1 MLKEQKSTQII
12 FSIWQTKHGVII
24 YPLTTLV
31 FILPFLLLY
40 TVVAIYA
47 ERKISAFIQ
56 DRLGPMEVGYYGVAQ
71 TIADLL
77 KLLQKEDITPA
88 KSQSQLF
95 KLAPLIIFTSVF
107 AGFAVLPLSA
117 SWSGASFSSAVF
129 FLLAVIS
136 LDVIGIVAAGWSSN
150 NKYSMIGTMR
160 SAAQIISYEVPL
172 GLSVLCVC
180 MICQSLDLQEI
191 SFQQSI
197 YYHQPQYLFGIQSW
211 NVEVG
216 SLGGFLTWNIFRM
229 PLLAGA
235 WVIFFIASLA
245 ECNRAPFDLPEAESE
260 LVAGFQTEYSGFRW
274 AVIMLAEYGMML
286 LVSILG
292 AVLFFGSW
300 NTPLPNMGSLEL
312 ATWTTGAPG
321 TTASTLWGIFWLM
334 SKSWVLVSLQM
345 WVRWTYPRLRVD
357 QLMNLSW
364 KYLTPLA
371 LGLVILCG
379 VWKVIFI

>member
-1 MLKEQKSTQII
+1 LLKEQKSTQII

-47 ERKISAFIQ
+47 ERKILAFIQ

-229 PLLAGA
+229 
-235 WVIFFIASLA
+235 
-245 ECNRAPFDLPEAESE
+245 
-260 LVAGFQTEYSGFRW
+260 
-274 AVIMLAEYGMML
+274 L